1 MKALSLK
8 PVLAALSVG
17 VSLALAACGGGGG
30 SNAPAAGS
38 ATSGTI
44 NIIGY
49 AGIWKDAYQKAVLT
63 PFTQKYPNIKVNYV
77 EKRSSADMLASLRAE
92 RSRPNTDLAIMDKGV
107 AISGNKQGV
116 FAKITPTDVPNVAN
130 INKQFQNTGGYGPVI
145 MADAVALLY
154 DKQVFKEPPTSW
166 NVLWDPA
173 YKQKVAVMAPPSTL
187 GLNFEAI
194 VATMQGE
201 DFTKSTT
208 KAVAKLK
215 ELAPNVQTWMPTPD
229 EYQAVITNQV
239 NLSIGQNARG
249 QYYADRSNGRLGV
262 TFPSEGT
269 VYQINTI
276 NLLNKAPH
284 SAAAK
289 TFINYALTPEAQSAF
304 AQQLFYAPSVNN
316 VQLPQAVKSR
326 VVPTDGSLKVIPIDL
341 EWFATVQAD
350 WTNEWKREIIR

>member
-1 MKALSLK
+1 MK
-8 PVLAALSVG
+8 PLSVKSVLVALLLVG
-17 VSLALAACGGGGG
+17 SLALAACGGG
-30 SNAPAAGS
+30 SNAPSGS
-38 ATSGTI
+38 ASSGTI

-63 PFTQKYPNIKVNYV
+63 PFSQKYPDIKVNYV

-92 RSRPNTDLAIMDKGV
+92 QSRPITDLAIMDKGV

-116 FAKITPTDVPNVAN
+116 FAKVTEADVPNVAT
-130 INKQFQNTGGYGPVI
+130 INKQFQNAEGYGPVI

-154 DKQVFKEPPTSW
+154 DKQTLKQPPTSW
-166 NVLWDPA
+166 GVLWDPA

-194 VATMQGE
+194 VATMEGE

-215 ELAPNVQTWMPTPD
+215 ELAPNVQSWMPTPD
-229 EYQAVITNQV
+229 EYQAVITDQV
-239 NLSIGQNARG
+239 DLSIGQNARG
-249 QYYADRSNGRLGV
+249 QYYADRSDGRLGV
-262 TFPSEGT
+262 TFPKEGT

-276 NLLNKAPH
+276 NLLSKAPN

-289 TFINYALTPEAQSAF
+289 TFMNYALTPEAQSAF
-304 AQQLFYAPSVNN
+304 AEQIFYAPSVDN
-316 VQLPQAVKSR
+316 VQLPEAVKSR

-341 EWFATVQAD
+341 EWFAGVQAD
-350 WTNEWKREIIR
+350 WTNVWKREIIR

>member
-1 MKALSLK
+1 MKVLSLK
-8 PVLAALSVG
+8 PALAALSVG
-17 VSLALAACGGGGG
+17 VSLALAACGGG

-38 ATSGTI
+38 ATSGTL

-63 PFTQKYPNIKVNYV
+63 PFSKKYPDIKVNYV

-92 RSRPNTDLAIMDKGV
+92 QSRPNTDLAIMDKGV
-107 AISGNKQGV
+107 AISGNKQNV
-116 FAKITPTDVPNVAN
+116 FAKITAADVPNLAT

-166 NVLWDPA
+166 TVLWDPA

-194 VATMQGE
+194 VATMEGE

-215 ELAPNVQTWMPTPD
+215 ELAPNVQSWMPTPD

-239 NLSIGQNARG
+239 ALSIGQNARG

-262 TFPSEGT
+262 TFPTEGT

-276 NLLNKAPH
+276 NLLNKAPNP
-284 SAAAK
+284 AAAK

-304 AQQLFYAPSVNN
+304 AGELFYAPSVDN
-316 VQLPQAVKSR
+316 VQLPEAVKSR
-326 VVPTDGSLKVIPIDL
+326 VVPTDGSLKVIQIDL
-341 EWFATVQAD
+341 EWFAGVQPD

>member
-1 MKALSLK
+1 MKPLSVKSVLVALSL
-8 PVLAALSVG
+8 VG
-17 VSLALAACGGGGG
+17 SLALAACGGG
-30 SNAPAAGS
+30 SNAPSGS

-63 PFTQKYPNIKVNYV
+63 PFSQKYPDIKVNYV

-92 RSRPNTDLAIMDKGV
+92 QSRPITDLAIMDKGV

-116 FAKITPTDVPNVAN
+116 FAKVTEADVPNVAT
-130 INKQFQNTGGYGPVI
+130 INKQFQNPEGYGPVI

-154 DKQVFKEPPTSW
+154 DKQVLKDPPTSW
-166 NVLWDPA
+166 KVLWDPA

-194 VATMQGE
+194 VATMEGE

-215 ELAPNVQTWMPTPD
+215 ELAPNVQSWMPTPD
-229 EYQAVITNQV
+229 EYQTVITDQV
-239 NLSIGQNARG
+239 DLSIGQNARG

-262 TFPSEGT
+262 TFPKEGT

-276 NLLNKAPH
+276 NLLAKAPN

-289 TFINYALTPEAQSAF
+289 TFMNYALTPEAQSAF
-304 AQQLFYAPSVNN
+304 AAEIFYAPSVGN
-316 VQLPQAVKSR
+316 VKLPEAVKSR

-341 EWFATVQAD
+341 EWFAGVQAD
-350 WTNEWKREIIR
+350 WTNDWKREIIR

>member
-1 MKALSLK
+1 MKHLSAKSVLVAVAL
-8 PVLAALSVG
+8 VG
-17 VSLALAACGGGGG
+17 SLALAACGGGSNTPGG
-30 SNAPAAGS
+30 SAS
-38 ATSGTI
+38 SGTL

-63 PFTQKYPNIKVNYV
+63 PFSEKYPDIKVNYV

-92 RSRPNTDLAIMDKGV
+92 GNRPNTDLAIMDKGV
-107 AISGNKQGV
+107 AIAGNKQSV
-116 FAKITPTDVPNVAN
+116 FAKVTEADVPNVAT
-130 INKQFQNTGGYGPVI
+130 INKQFQNPEGYGPVI

-154 DKQVFKEPPTSW
+154 DKQALKQPPTSW
-166 NVLWDPA
+166 EVLWDPA

-194 VATMQGE
+194 VATMEGE

-215 ELAPNVQTWMPTPD
+215 ELAPNVQSWMPTPD
-229 EYQAVITNQV
+229 EYQAVITDQV
-239 NLSIGQNARG
+239 DLSIGQNARG
-249 QYYADRSNGRLGV
+249 QYYADRSDGRLGV
-262 TFPSEGT
+262 TFPREGT

-276 NLLNKAPH
+276 NLLAKAPN

-289 TFINYALTPEAQSAF
+289 TFMNYALTPEAQTAF
-304 AQQLFYAPSVNN
+304 AKEIFYAPSVDN
-316 VQLPQAVKSR
+316 VQLPEAVKSR

-341 EWFATVQAD
+341 EWFATVQPD
-350 WTNEWKREIIR
+350 WTNDWKREIIR

>member
-1 MKALSLK
+1 MKR
-8 PVLAALSVG
+8 LSVKS
-17 VSLALAACGGGGG
+17 VVVAMSLVGSLVLAACGGG
-30 SNAPAAGS
+30 SDAPSGS

-63 PFTQKYPNIKVNYV
+63 PFSQKHPDIKVNYV

-92 RSRPNTDLAIMDKGV
+92 QSRPTTDLAIMDKGV
-107 AISGNKQGV
+107 AISGNNQGT
-116 FAKITPTDVPNVAN
+116 FAKVTEADVPNLAT
-130 INKQFQNTGGYGPVI
+130 INKQFQNPEGYGPVI

-154 DKQVFKEPPTSW
+154 DKQAFTEPPTSW
-166 NVLWDPA
+166 EVLWDPA
-173 YKQKVAVMAPPSTL
+173 YNQKIAVMAPPSTL

-194 VATMQGE
+194 VATMEGE

-215 ELAPNVQTWMPTPD
+215 ELAPNVQSWMPTPD
-229 EYQAVITNQV
+229 EYQAVITDQV
-239 NLSIGQNARG
+239 DLSIGQNARG
-249 QYYADRSNGRLGV
+249 QYYADRSDGRLGV
-262 TFPSEGT
+262 TFPKEGT

-276 NLLNKAPH
+276 NLLANAPN

-289 TFINYALTPEAQSAF
+289 TFMNYALTPEAQTAF
-304 AQQLFYAPSVNN
+304 AEEIFYAPSVDN
-316 VQLPQAVKSR
+316 VQLPEAVKSR

-341 EWFATVQAD
+341 EWFASVQAD
-350 WTNEWKREIIR
+350 WTNDWKREIIR